1 MGHIVNSNSSM
12 LHLHQM
18 DGSSHL
24 MHCEN
29 SFVLWPDSGTA
40 FGNATVHIAG
50 VVATQHSSP
59 EFV

>member
-1 MGHIVNSNSSM
+1 M